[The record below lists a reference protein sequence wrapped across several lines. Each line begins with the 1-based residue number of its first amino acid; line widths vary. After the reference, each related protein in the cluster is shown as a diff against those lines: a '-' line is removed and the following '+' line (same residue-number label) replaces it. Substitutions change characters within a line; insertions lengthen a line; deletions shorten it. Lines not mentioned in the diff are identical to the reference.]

1 MNLPFF
7 VAKRYLFAKKSH
19 NVINIISLI
28 SAVGIAVGTTALVVV
43 LSVYNGFEGLVKD
56 LYSTYESDLVIEP
69 AKGKFFI
76 PQGEAFESI
85 REDSRIGSVSQ
96 VLQENVFLT
105 YAGRQSVA
113 IIKGVDSAYLSK
125 SSLEESVVEGEFSL
139 KVKGVDHAV
148 IGRGLAGELGLRTHF
163 LDPLEIYYPKRG
175 GDEVLL
181 MMNPMAS
188 LSKEILFPSGVVRG
202 DQNVEKSYVFVS
214 IEKARALLD
223 APGEVSSLEI
233 IVNEGVSVEE
243 VQRDLVSALGEE
255 FLVKNRYQQNETI
268 YKMMTYEKVAIYMIL
283 LFIIIVV
290 TCNVFGSL
298 TMLIIEKSDD
308 IHTLES
314 MGASH
319 SLIRNIFTLEGW
331 LITFLGM
338 LCGVVLGVLLCWIQ
352 QYFGVIKMP
361 GSFIVNTYPVVV
373 NWVDIVI
380 TMVGVSLVGFLI
392 TALPAWKVLPKLLEK
407 N

>member
-1 MNLPFF
+1 MNLPLF

-28 SAVGIAVGTTALVVV
+28 SAVGIAIGTTALVVV
-43 LSVYNGFEGLVKD
+43 LSVYNGFEGLVKGI
-56 LYSTYESDLVIEP
+56 YSTYEADLVIEP
-69 AKGKFFI
+69 ARGKFFT
-76 PQGEAFESI
+76 PEGEGFDAVWGDPRVE
-85 REDSRIGSVSQ
+85 SVSE

-113 IIKGVDSAYLSK
+113 VLKGVDSVYLSK
-125 SSLEESVVEGEFSL
+125 PHLDESVVEGEFAL

-148 IGRGLAGELGLRTHF
+148 VGRGLARELGLRPHF
-163 LDPLEIYYPKRG
+163 LDALEVYYPRR
-175 GDEVLL
+175 DADDILL

-188 LSKEILFPSGVVRG
+188 LSKEILFPSGVVKG
-202 DQNVEKSYVFVS
+202 DQNVEKSHLFVS
-214 IEKARALLD
+214 IEKARSLLD
-223 APGEVSSLEI
+223 CSGEVSSLEI
-233 IVNEGVSVEE
+233 IIREGEDVDAVQAKFEE
-243 VQRDLVSALGEE
+243 VLGEG
-255 FLVKNRYQQNETI
+255 FMVKNRYQQNETI

-290 TCNVFGSL
+290 SCNVFGSL
-298 TMLIIEKSDD
+298 TMLIIEKTDD

-319 SLIRNIFTLEGW
+319 KLIRNIFALEGW

-338 LCGVVLGVLLCWIQ
+338 ICGVVLGVILCWIQ

-361 GSFIVNTYPVVV
+361 GSFIVNSYPVVV
-373 NWVDIVI
+373 NWIDIVI
-380 TMVGVSLVGFLI
+380 TVVGVSLVGFII
-392 TALPAWKVLPKLLEK
+392 TALPAWRVLPKLLAK
-407 N
+407 K